1 MQRKVG
7 NTMSQRTE
15 TGDQSK
21 IKLSLSRIERRQNDL
36 KYKVNKTSVALQ

>member
-21 IKLSLSRIERRQNDL
+21 IKLSLSRREDRNDL